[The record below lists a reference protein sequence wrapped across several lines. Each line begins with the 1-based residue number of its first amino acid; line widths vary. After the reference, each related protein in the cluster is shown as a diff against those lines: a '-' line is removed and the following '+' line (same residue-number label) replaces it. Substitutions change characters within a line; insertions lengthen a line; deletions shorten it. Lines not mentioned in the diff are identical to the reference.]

1 MSDVSSLLGEQVSVK
16 FSGDVIFE
24 GILTDLGQD
33 ILVLFNGIKYYYIPW
48 MHIHMVYQN
57 NELKE
62 KIKNPLQPSITQEME
77 TISYRKILSNAKG
90 IFSEIYV
97 TGNIT
102 FHGYIMNVMSD
113 YLVFY
118 SPVFHTMYISLSHL
132 KWITPYNH
140 KVIPYNLSDE
150 SLVIHPFNNPLLR
163 SLESQLKKE
172 VGKLVIFDG
181 GTDPMK
187 IGLLNKVENNQ
198 LELSV
203 ASGENVY
210 LKLGHIKSVH
220 LP

>member
-1 MSDVSSLLGEQVSVK
+1 MSDVSTLLGEQVSVRL
-16 FSGDVIFE
+16 SGDVVFE

-57 NELKE
+57 NDLKE
-62 KIKNPLQPSITQEME
+62 KIKNPIEPSISQEME
-77 TISYRKILSNAKG
+77 TISYRKILLNAKG

-102 FHGYIMNVMSD
+102 FHGYVMNVMSD

-140 KVIPYNLSDE
+140 KIIPYNLNDE
-150 SLVIHPFNNPLLR
+150 TLVVHPSTTPLHR
-163 SLESQLKKE
+163 SLETQLKKE
-172 VGKLVIFDG
+172 IGKLVIFDG

-187 IGLLNKVENNQ
+187 IGLLNKVDNNQ
-198 LELSV
+198 IELSV
-203 ASGENVY
+203 ASGQNVY

>member
-1 MSDVSSLLGEQVSVK
+1 MSDVSTLLGEQVSVK
-16 FSGDVIFE
+16 LSGDVVFE

-57 NELKE
+57 IELLE
-62 KIKNPLQPSITQEME
+62 KIKNPIEPSISQEME
-77 TISYRKILSNAKG
+77 TISYRKILLNAKG

-102 FHGYIMNVMSD
+102 FHGYIMNVLSD

-140 KVIPYNLSDE
+140 KVIPYNLNDE
-150 SLVIHPFNNPLLR
+150 SLVVHPSTTPLNR

-172 VGKLVIFDG
+172 IGKLVIFDG

-198 LELSV
+198 LELSI
-203 ASGENVY
+203 ASGQSVY

>member
-1 MSDVSSLLGEQVSVK
+1 MSDVSTLLGEQVSVK
-16 FSGDVIFE
+16 LSGDVVFE

-48 MHIHMVYQN
+48 MHIHMVYQKID
-57 NELKE
+57 LIE
-62 KIKNPLQPSITQEME
+62 KIKNPLEPSISQEME
-77 TISYRKILSNAKG
+77 TISYRKILLNAKG

-102 FHGYIMNVMSD
+102 FHGYIMNVLSD

-140 KVIPYNLSDE
+140 KVIPYNLNDE
-150 SLVIHPFNNPLLR
+150 SLAVHPSTTPLNR

-172 VGKLVIFDG
+172 IGKLVIFDG

-198 LELSV
+198 LELSI
-203 ASGENVY
+203 ASGQSVY

>member
-1 MSDVSSLLGEQVSVK
+1 MSDVSTLLGEQVSVK
-16 FSGDVIFE
+16 LSGDVIFE

-48 MHIHMVYQN
+48 MHIHMVYQT

-62 KIKNPLQPSITQEME
+62 KIKNPNEPSITQEME
-77 TISYRKILSNAKG
+77 TISYRKILLNAKG

-102 FHGYIMNVMSD
+102 FHGYVMNVLSD

-140 KVIPYNLSDE
+140 KVVPYNLNDDTLS
-150 SLVIHPFNNPLLR
+150 VHPSTTPLHR
-163 SLESQLKKE
+163 SFESQIKKE
-172 VGKLVIFDG
+172 IGKLVIFDG

-187 IGLLNKVENNQ
+187 IGRLNKVDNNQ
-198 LELSV
+198 LVLCI

-210 LKLGHIKSVH
+210 LKLAHIKSVH